1 MTQTATKTA
10 AVTRRKRRQA
20 GDYNDLRQSPTMAR
34 LLDALEAGEDVGHYG
49 QFTFAAVAHHFMDE
63 DDVIAL
69 LAKQPDMDA
78 EKARAVTL
86 QIEERDYNPPRR
98 ERILE
103 QQAHQKFQIIPNPD
117 DPDSGN
123 LYRELT
129 FSDDIYEN
137 ITEYREEQGDAHGHT
152 SRA

>member
-1 MTQTATKTA
+1 MTQTATKETIP
-10 AVTRRKRRQA
+10 RRKRKQS
-20 GDYNDLRQSPTMAR
+20 GEQEDLRQSPTMAR

-63 DDVIAL
+63 DAVIDL
-69 LAKQPDMDA
+69 LAKQPDMDDA
-78 EKARAVTL
+78 KARAVVL
-86 QIEERDYNPPRR
+86 QIEERNYNPPRR
-98 ERILE
+98 ERIIE

-129 FSDDIYEN
+129 FPDDTYEN
-137 ITEYREEQGDAHGHT
+137 ITEYHEEQG
-152 SRA
+152 

>member
-1 MTQTATKTA
+1 MTQTAPKTTA
-10 AVTRRKRRQA
+10 TRRKRKQA
-20 GDYNDLRQSPTMAR
+20 GGYEDLRQSPTMAR
-34 LLDALEAGEDVGHYG
+34 LLDALEASEDVGHYG

-63 DDVIAL
+63 DAVIAL
-69 LAKQPDMDA
+69 LAKQPDMDE
-78 EKARAVTL
+78 EKARAVVL

-98 ERILE
+98 ERIIE
-103 QQAHQKFQIIPNPD
+103 QQTHQKFQIIPNPD

-129 FSDDIYEN
+129 FGDDTYEN
-137 ITEYREEQGDAHGHT
+137 ITEYHEEQGDAQGHS

>member
-1 MTQTATKTA
+1 MTQTTTKPNA
-10 AVTRRKRRQA
+10 PRSKRKQTENY
-20 GDYNDLRQSPTMAR
+20 DDLRQSPTMAR

-49 QFTFAAVAHHFMDE
+49 QFTFAAVAHHFMEE
-63 DDVIAL
+63 DAVIGL
-69 LAKQPDMDA
+69 LAKQPEMDE
-78 EKARAVTL
+78 EKARAVVL

-103 QQAHQKFQIIPNPD
+103 QQTHQKFQIIPNTD

-129 FSDDIYEN
+129 FPDDTYEN
-137 ITEYREEQGDAHGHT
+137 ITEYHEDQSDARDHT
-152 SRA
+152 SR